1 MNLVAPRRQPVFD
14 GRVLF
19 ERETLL
25 SALRACLTEAGAG
38 HGRLVALSGEAGI
51 GKSSLV
57 RRLIEDSSGV
67 RVLIGVC
74 DGVLP
79 ARPMGPLDDVADAL
93 GRQFEGWHHR
103 SPDRLDLFRGF
114 RSVLSDRLTLLV
126 VEDVH
131 WADQATLDFLRYLG
145 RRLEQLPLLVVLTY
159 RSDAVGANHPLT
171 SVQREWPRRGL
182 PVPRGPRPVNGDAQ
196 GLTAQELEV
205 PELLGEG
212 LRNSEIADRLVLSEK
227 TVAHHVSAV
236 LRKLAV
242 PTRAR
247 ATSRARQLGIPTT
260 STDPAS
266 WAARPM

>member
-1 MNLVAPRRQPVFD
+1 MPGSDTATRSGAICLAQSDDPADRRVAHA
-14 GRVLF
+14 LL
-19 ERETLL
+19 TAL
-25 SALRACLTEAGAG
+25 SAT
-38 HGRLVALSGEAGI
+38 
-51 GKSSLV
+51 
-57 RRLIEDSSGV
+57 
-67 RVLIGVC
+67 
-74 DGVLP
+74 
-79 ARPMGPLDDVADAL
+79 
-93 GRQFEGWHHR
+93 
-103 SPDRLDLFRGF
+103 
-114 RSVLSDRLTLLV
+114 
-126 VEDVH
+126 
-131 WADQATLDFLRYLG
+131 ATL
-145 RRLEQLPLLVVLTY
+145 Q
-159 RSDAVGANHPLT
+159 AA
-171 SVQREWPRRGL
+171 QREWLRRGL

-247 ATSRARQLGIPTT
+247 ATSRARQLGILTT

>member
-1 MNLVAPRRQPVFD
+1 MMSPTP
-14 GRVLF
+14 
-19 ERETLL
+19 
-25 SALRACLTEAGAG
+25 SAG
-38 HGRLVALSGEAGI
+38 
-51 GKSSLV
+51 
-57 RRLIEDSSGV
+57 
-67 RVLIGVC
+67 
-74 DGVLP
+74 
-79 ARPMGPLDDVADAL
+79 
-93 GRQFEGWHHR
+93 QFEGLQHG

-171 SVQREWPRRGL
+171 SAQREWLRRGL